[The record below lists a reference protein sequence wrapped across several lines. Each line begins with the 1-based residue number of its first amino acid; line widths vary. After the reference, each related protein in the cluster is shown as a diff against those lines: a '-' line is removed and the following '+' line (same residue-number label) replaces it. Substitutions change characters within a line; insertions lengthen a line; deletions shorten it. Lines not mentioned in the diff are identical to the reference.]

1 MGIYEWMRADTER
14 SARALR
20 TKEVCREE
28 VDEELAP
35 KRHKP
40 SRNLSSINGIQ
51 VRQPISSPPEFLN
64 ENRTSGDLNENRTS
78 GDRSEGPE
86 SGTHGRRRH

>member
-40 SRNLSSINGIQ
+40 SLRSMEFRFVSSSTDFVSPGVFEPEPYLRGPIRGSRVRNSQKAQTLKSWG
-51 VRQPISSPPEFLN
+51 E
-64 ENRTSGDLNENRTS
+64 
-78 GDRSEGPE
+78 
-86 SGTHGRRRH
+86 